1 MSKKV
6 SLLICFV
13 LVLCLGSMAVA
24 EDLNPPGWSRGPNT
38 CEVFWEFD
46 DGTGTEANDAP
57 TSYLYTPEPNGLAP
71 DPCFGFRVYG
81 NSWDGGP
88 DPANQF
94 LWDPS
99 GIVFVEGEE
108 STMQPI
114 PDGNGANLTVYVQV
128 TWQGGGFSLIQCG
141 IECWGGYPPFEEGE
155 IREGEWLEGVFNE
168 ETEDEGDVPVIAESV
183 LDGGWKHTTLSYTF
197 EEFPVETTH
206 VGFLFFGWAHEGI
219 TVDEVVVD
227 MIIHDGNVPEGG
239 GQVRVSNESPEHEA
253 DHVNPN
259 TNLSFQAPAQ
269 ALCIDPNSD
278 PNLAGPFEY
287 DVWFGLEPNAAT
299 MIQLADDYSPT
310 NCNDVMVFDPC
321 SGGDL
326 AVATVY
332 YWKVD
337 ITDLNSPGTPQ
348 FYPQD
353 DPNGRGVKYFSFRTW
368 GLADVLNPANG
379 ATEVAPPVL
388 LEWGPDG
395 YASSCDIYF
404 GTSFAEVNS
413 VDSTD
418 TTGIYIGEQPVSDA
432 NYDAGMLDLSKSY
445 YWRIDEKNGTAIK
458 GDVWSFTTG
467 DYFAL
472 EDFESYASNT
482 QLYAVWD
489 DYWVNSS
496 GSAIFLV
503 TDVNFVLDEEGKSLL
518 YQYDSAWKN
527 GPTCVGS
534 VADADIADMLVGSDW
549 TISGIRS
556 ILIHFMGTAGN
567 SATANDQMW
576 LELEDAS
583 SNSGLAL
590 YDGDMN
596 NLAVEEWQE
605 WNIDLAIYDAC
616 GVDLTN
622 VDKIH
627 LGFGGPAVGD
637 CKAGGT
643 GQVYFDEIELHPRR
657 CRPEVIPWDIAEEDC
672 KTDGYDIQLM
682 AEDWMDKDYQVFPTP
697 PDRNNLLVEYLFTG
711 TDDYSDTSGNGL
723 DGQPSPTLTHVA
735 NGYLTIENAGG
746 HVDIP
751 FEASNPFHGPTD
763 YSVVIEYGSEVD
775 TDPTVLMTSTDPC
788 LPTSWEEP
796 NVDQTFAL
804 YSPMG
809 LIVGE
814 SHEGGPSA
822 PDEIAFTHDNWYKA
836 LAEVYKLEVGG
847 IGSWHTVAVTYD
859 ADGGICPDEPWD
871 PNACPPGTVTGL
883 VTVYIDSVKGD
894 EPLAID
900 PNIPV
905 DANYD
910 IVRIGDAYNPLHA
923 DDWGFISHI
932 GDINEV
938 LIYDV
943 ALTEGEVYYASGITD
958 PTYVPNSSA
967 ANVVPKSPPGGPY
980 DPNNPDIV
988 NFLDYERLAD
998 NWLTGPWLWPDP

>member
-1 MSKKV
+1 MV
-6 SLLICFV
+6 
-13 LVLCLGSMAVA
+13 VA

-57 TSYLYTPEPNGLAP
+57 TSYLYTPEPPNLAP

-94 LWDPS
+94 LWDSS

-141 IECWGGYPPFEEGE
+141 IECWGGYPNSVTPGE

-183 LDGGWKHTTLSYTF
+183 LAGGWKHTTLSYTF
-197 EEFPVETTH
+197 EDFPAETTH

-219 TVDEVVVD
+219 TIDEVVVD

-299 MIQLADDYSPT
+299 MTQLADACAPA

-368 GLADVLNPANG
+368 GLADALNPANG

-395 YASSCDIYF
+395 YAASCDIYF
-404 GTSFAEVNS
+404 GTSFAEVN
-413 VDSTD
+413 DA
-418 TTGIYIGEQPVSDA
+418 TTNSGEFIRNQAVSDA
-432 NYDAGMLDLSKSY
+432 NYNMGMLDLSKTY
-445 YWRIDEKNGTAIK
+445 YWRIDEVSGGGTAIK
-458 GDVWSFTTG
+458 GDVWRFTTG
-467 DYFAL
+467 DYFVL
-472 EDFESYASNT
+472 EDFESYANPT
-482 QLYAVWD
+482 ELYAVWD
-489 DYWVNSS
+489 DYWVNYS
-496 GSAIFLV
+496 GSEIFLV
-503 TDVNFVLDEEGKSLL
+503 TDANFVLDEEGKSLL
-518 YQYDSAWKN
+518 YQYDSAYKD

-556 ILIHFMGTAGN
+556 ILIHFMGTADN
-567 SATANDQMW
+567 SATVNDQMW
-576 LELEDAS
+576 LELEDTS
-583 SNSGLAL
+583 SNSGIAL

-657 CRPEVIPWDIAEEDC
+657 CRGDISQAKGDLDEDC
-672 KTDGYDIQLM
+672 VVDGYDLDEFSVYWLDTEY
-682 AEDWMDKDYQVFPTP
+682 AVPPVP
-697 PDRNNLLVEYLFTG
+697 PDANMLELEYLFA
-711 TDDYSDTSGNGL
+711 TDGNYNDTSGNSYH
-723 DGQPSPTLTHVA
+723 GQPSATNTSVTGGVLHIEYEGAYVEIPFGTDNPFDGSTDFSINIEYKASTPYSEGGILMSNSDP
-735 NGYLTIENAGG
+735 NGPNDPNLHSMALFLVGEPIGKAGG
-746 HVDIP
+746 IRGAVYDNFWVGAAWAEAEIP
-751 FEASNPFHGPTD
+751 DVAAWDAE
-763 YSVVIEYGSEVD
+763 
-775 TDPTVLMTSTDPC
+775 
-788 LPTSWEEP
+788 W
-796 NVDQTFAL
+796 
-804 YSPMG
+804 
-809 LIVGE
+809 
-814 SHEGGPSA
+814 
-822 PDEIAFTHDNWYKA
+822 HD
-836 LAEVYKLEVGG
+836 
-847 IGSWHTVAVTYD
+847 VAVTYD
-859 ADGGICPDEPWD
+859 ADGGICPDEPVD
-871 PNACPPGTVTGL
+871 PNACPPGTPTGRITAYL
-883 VTVYIDSVKGD
+883 DSDYIDSWD
-894 EPLAID
+894 FD
-900 PNIPV
+900 PNIPG
-905 DANYD
+905 
-910 IVRIGDAYNPLHA
+910 IA
-923 DDWGFISHI
+923 DDKVYIGLTLNTEFPAEEIETSYFV
-932 GDINEV
+932 GDIN
-938 LIYDV
+938 DV
-943 ALTEGEVYYASGITD
+943 RVYNYPLSHGEVAYLAGKSE
-958 PTYVPNSSA
+958 PTCYGVYEA
-967 ANVVPKSPPGGPY
+967 ANWVPSALGPCE
-980 DPNNPDIV
+980 DANNPDII